1 VRSSQT
7 VTRAEEI
14 DRKTGRFWAALEVA
28 MLPVEKAPYHEPVDL
43 KHDESLSRLLIAL
56 SLSAVFIA
64 VFLVRCYLGA
74 DLTSLAVEMVAMLV
88 MFCTTYALFLAWS
101 FGETMAYQFL
111 TCVALEWLFCSDNTL
126 NMFGWYVTSDVQ
138 LGKILQMI
146 GFGVVVQAVPRLV
159 GLPVLAH
166 YFAQSPEARHVTSS
180 LLFITACRNMYV
192 AWTMKYEDR
201 SSMNEQR
208 WAVGLPMLLRF
219 TFAEFA
225 DLIGNTD
232 GFFAKILVTRDAQL
246 ISISGAFSLL
256 LPRAFALLLLDQ
268 KQFLESRQH
277 AAVRVMLFVSGV
289 MLLTFVA
296 HVNDPKIPDIPL
308 FLKLIIV
315 VTLYGFLFFI
325 GYRHTRERATPRES
339 IAKFLTYS
347 QERGVPART

>member
-1 VRSSQT
+1 
-7 VTRAEEI
+7 
-14 DRKTGRFWAALEVA
+14 
-28 MLPVEKAPYHEPVDL
+28 
-43 KHDESLSRLLIAL
+43 
-56 SLSAVFIA
+56 
-64 VFLVRCYLGA
+64 
-74 DLTSLAVEMVAMLV
+74 
-88 MFCTTYALFLAWS
+88 
-101 FGETMAYQFL
+101 
-111 TCVALEWLFCSDNTL
+111 
-126 NMFGWYVTSDVQ
+126 
-138 LGKILQMI
+138 
-146 GFGVVVQAVPRLV
+146 
-159 GLPVLAH
+159 
-166 YFAQSPEARHVTSS
+166 
-180 LLFITACRNMYV
+180 
-192 AWTMKYEDR
+192 
-201 SSMNEQR
+201 MNEQR

-315 VTLYGFLFFI
+315 VTLYRALVALLAACAPAEFSLSCLCTICTSQVPNAQHLGHRYSCRHQSEKWPEKFRRAFKFLSWRYGFLFFI